1 MWTDV
6 SVQIKHTDDLYI
18 CQNMPESAM
27 CLIHD
32 LIKPPNHT
40 KLYEFKNC
48 DGPLKTF
55 YNL

>member
-1 MWTDV
+1 
-6 SVQIKHTDDLYI
+6 
-18 CQNMPESAM
+18 MPESAM

-32 LIKPPNHT
+32 LIKPPNHI

-55 YNL
+55 YNLWVTLHLLYMQT